1 MVILNTVSLGLENM
15 GDYQLN
21 KFRFKINI
29 VFTWI
34 FIVELI
40 LKVYALG
47 PKNYIQD
54 KMNLFDA
61 FIVATSILELLFV
74 NDELPEIDENGN
86 EIIIEMDDS

>member
-86 EIIIEMDDS
+86 EIIIEMEDS